1 MQVMADP
8 ERYRV
13 TLTTGGAV
21 VMQGEW
27 FIRETGERKFR
38 SWIGSYGGAPGARV
52 ALAELAE
59 LAADGSWVELK
70 AWPDGEA

>member
-1 MQVMADP
+1 MQLMAAL

-27 FIRETGERKFR
+27 SIRETGERKFR
-38 SWIGSYGGAPGARV
+38 SWIGSYGGIAEARV
-52 ALAELAE
+52 VLTEMGDDGAETVLE
-59 LAADGSWVELK
+59 E
-70 AWPDGEA
+70 WPEA

>member
-1 MQVMADP
+1 MASL

-27 FIRETGERKFR
+27 PIRETGERKFR
-38 SWIGSYGGAPGARV
+38 SWIGSYGSMPGARV
-52 ALAELAE
+52 ALAEQAG
-59 LAADGSWVELK
+59 DGVWVELK
-70 AWPDGEA
+70 AWPDEGA

>member
-1 MQVMADP
+1 MANP

-27 FIRETGERKFR
+27 SIRETGERKFR
-38 SWIGSYGGAPGARV
+38 SWIGSYGSTQGARI
-52 ALAELAE
+52 ALAKQ
-59 LAADGSWVELK
+59 AADETWTELK
-70 AWPDGEA
+70 AWPDGAA